1 MKKDLVLEF
10 AFDVDYIDKETNLV
24 KQRSEAISF
33 IADADV
39 MKISDFSGL
48 EVYLY
53 NLPLWAKVV
62 LGSKPIEK
70 IDPLDITDDLYI
82 NNWPQS
88 RFAEYGNILID
99 MLSFFT
105 FDNSGKSALAR
116 LRAKQI
122 SDIQD
127 LQALAN
133 LFVQLYSLLIDR
145 DYSERQYFEHKG
157 REFVIPYDAQIIA
170 KSLTWGEA
178 TEALQSDYMTGK
190 PDADGLL
197 KKELHLNNSLT
208 IIASLCREISINDD
222 DTFTEIQPPKV
233 AQEWEKYLLDRKAF
247 FADLPASVA
256 MDVGFFLTNS
266 YARKEAIPFLA
277 LLLSSPKFKETLR
290 ENPQPK

>member
-1 MKKDLVLEF
+1 MKKDLVLDF
-10 AFDVDYIDKETNLV
+10 AFEVDYIDKETNLV

-33 IADADV
+33 VADADV
-39 MKISDFSGL
+39 MKIGDFSGL

-53 NLPLWAKVV
+53 NLPLWAKIAI
-62 LGSKPIEK
+62 GSKSIEK

-82 NNWPQS
+82 KNWPQA
-88 RFAEYGNILID
+88 RFAEYGNILVD
-99 MLSFFT
+99 MLSFFA
-105 FDNSGKSALAR
+105 FDKDSKAALKR
-116 LRAKQI
+116 LRAKQV

-133 LFVQLYSLLIDR
+133 LFVQLYSLLTDR

-157 REFVIPYDAQIIA
+157 REFVIPYDAQLIGKA
-170 KSLTWGEA
+170 LTWGEA

-190 PDADGLL
+190 PDADGMLN
-197 KKELHLNNSLT
+197 KGLHLNNTLT
-208 IIASLCREISINDD
+208 IIASLCREVQVNDD

-233 AQEWEKYLLDRKAF
+233 AHEWEKYLLDRKAF

-266 YARKEAIPFLA
+266 FARKEAIPFLA

-290 ENPQPK
+290 ENP